1 MSIEMTLNV
10 QKREQHGKGTGARLR
25 AQDIIPGVYYN
36 ASGEN
41 ISVQA
46 PNLPLEKLFEKVGH
60 TTVFNLEIDDNG
72 KKSTH
77 PVLIWQ
83 LQRHPYKRR
92 FTHVDFYGV
101 DLEKEIKVEVPLEI
115 VGTSKGVKLGGVLE
129 TYREE
134 IRLAAK
140 PLDMPKKIT
149 IDVTDMDI
157 NSTIMVADLKLPE
170 NVRAVFDQ
178 NFAVVSVLM
187 AGKDDAGAEGEG
199 EAAAAS
205 A

>member
-1 MSIEMTLNV
+1 MSIDMTLNV

-25 AQDIIPGVYYN
+25 AQDIIPGVYYT
-36 ASGEN
+36 AKGEN

-46 PNLPLEKLFEKVGH
+46 PNLPLEKLYEKVGH

-83 LQRHPYKRR
+83 VQRHPYKKR

-101 DLEKEIKVEVPLEI
+101 DLEKEIKVDVPLEI

-170 NVRAVFDQ
+170 NVRAIFDQ

-187 AGKDDAGAEGEG
+187 AGKDDAAEGEG
-199 EAAAAS
+199 EAAS

>member
-10 QKREQHGKGTGARLR
+10 QKREEHGKGTGARLR
-25 AQDIIPGVYYN
+25 AQDIIPGVYYT

-46 PNLPLEKLFEKVGH
+46 PNLPLEKLYEKVGH

-83 LQRHPYKRR
+83 LQRQPYKKR

-149 IDVTDMDI
+149 IDVSDMDI
-157 NSTIMVADLKLPE
+157 NSTVMVADLKLPE

-187 AGKDDAGAEGEG
+187 PGKDDAGAEGGAEG
-199 EAAAAS
+199 EAAAQ
-205 A
+205 

>member
-1 MSIEMTLNV
+1 MSIDMTLNV

-36 ASGEN
+36 ASGDN

-46 PNLPLEKLFEKVGH
+46 PNLPLEKLFEKVGY

-72 KKSTH
+72 AKKTY
-77 PVLIWQ
+77 PVLFWQ
-83 LQRHPYKRR
+83 VQRHPYKKR

-129 TYREE
+129 TYREYV
-134 IRLAAK
+134 RLSAK
-140 PLDMPKKIT
+140 PLDMPKKVT
-149 IDVTDMDI
+149 IDITDMDI
-157 NSTIMVADLKLPE
+157 NSTVMVSDLQLPAG
-170 NVRAVFDQ
+170 VSAVFDQ

-187 AGKDDAGAEGEG
+187 PGKDDGAAEGAEG
-199 EAAAAS
+199 EAAAQ
-205 A
+205 

>member
-1 MSIEMTLNV
+1 MSIDMTLNV

-25 AQDIIPGVYYN
+25 AQDIIPGVYYT
-36 ASGEN
+36 ATGEN

-72 KKSTH
+72 QKSTH
-77 PVLIWQ
+77 PVLIWEV
-83 LQRHPYKRR
+83 QRHPYKKR

-101 DLEKEIKVEVPLEI
+101 DLEKEIKVDVPLEI

-170 NVRAVFDQ
+170 NVRAIFDQ

-187 AGKDDAGAEGEG
+187 AGKDDAAEGEG
-199 EAAAAS
+199 EAAS